1 MGMFGKIAINELKK
15 NGEEIKDKETED
27 PDYTMDDGEEETQTP
42 PEDNASEEETPSESS
57 EDDTV
62 PDYSMSDAEEETPP
76 PDDGEIPDDA
86 VNPPEDDTETPP
98 ESSEDDT
105 VPDYSMSDAEEETPP
120 VGDTPPPE
128 GDTTPPD
135 DSAGDAEAP
144 RESSEDDTVPDYSM
158 GDTEEETPPAD
169 DTTPPE
175 DGGDTNYSMDDSGT
189 EETPSDGSETEP
201 STDTAQTPD
210 QGMQQIE
217 ADINKGLSDQ
227 EIDIRNTELKKKYVE
242 LFNIVKNI
250 SSRLESISKTEDN
263 AATIDFISD
272 KTIELKQMIFDYLDT
287 TYATQTYIKNYTTH
301 QEYLM
306 VLTGIK
312 KLFDEIK
319 PKNKDDKQK

>member
-1 MGMFGKIAINELKK
+1 MGMFGKIVINELKK
-15 NGEEIKDKETED
+15 NGEEIKDKEAED
-27 PDYTMDDGEEETQTP
+27 PDYTMDDGEEETP
-42 PEDNASEEETPSESS
+42 PTEDTN
-57 EDDTV
+57 
-62 PDYSMSDAEEETPP
+62 EEETPP
-76 PDDGEIPDDA
+76 
-86 VNPPEDDTETPP
+86 
-98 ESSEDDT
+98 EST
-105 VPDYSMSDAEEETPP
+105 
-120 VGDTPPPE
+120 
-128 GDTTPPD
+128 
-135 DSAGDAEAP
+135 
-144 RESSEDDTVPDYSM
+144 EDDTVPDYSM
-158 GDTEEETPPAD
+158 GDTEEEETPPPEE

-175 DGGDTNYSMDDSGT
+175 DGAETPPESTEDDAVPDYSMGDAEEEETPPSEEDNTPPEDGAEDTNYSMDAGT
-189 EETPSDGSETEP
+189 EETPTDDGETEP
-201 STDTAQTPD
+201 GTDTTQTPD